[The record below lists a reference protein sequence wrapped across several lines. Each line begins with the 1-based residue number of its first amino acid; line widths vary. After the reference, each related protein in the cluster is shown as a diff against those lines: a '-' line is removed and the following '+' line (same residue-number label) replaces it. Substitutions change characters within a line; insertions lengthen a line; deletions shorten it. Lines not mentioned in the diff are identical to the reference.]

1 MSLDQVKVELTKKAA
16 LAVDAHEIFEVTK
29 QSFYDP
35 ERYRMHVKVT
45 GSNPSKSTRALI
57 DTGANNDVLSLQACY
72 DLGIINQVNG
82 SSENV
87 TLADGSTAC
96 VGSVTSTL
104 NIGNVPYTST
114 FLVMDKID
122 GYGMMVGTKF
132 MQSKNLMEK
141 VFSIFQET
149 LGHNNVERGN

>member
-1 MSLDQVKVELTKKAA
+1 
-16 LAVDAHEIFEVTK
+16 
-29 QSFYDP
+29 
-35 ERYRMHVKVT
+35 MHVKVT
-45 GSNPSKSTRALI
+45 GSDPSKSTRALI

-87 TLADGSTAC
+87 TLANGSTAC
-96 VGSVTSTL
+96 VGNITTTL
-104 NIGNVPYTST
+104 NIGNVPYNST

-132 MQSKNLMEK
+132 MQSKDLMDK
-141 VFSIFQET
+141 MFSMFQES